1 MESPRYRPKG
11 VPPPKV
17 FRIFDGFLTDRAAQ
31 RTYLILWLNPELRLY
46 TRACTEMLYTVRPRV
61 AQIDPSAETAWQSA
75 LGSSKID
82 AEEAWLSA
90 GLAGRRV

>member
-1 MESPRYRPKG
+1 METIYLVQLDRR
-11 VPPPKV
+11 
-17 FRIFDGFLTDRAAQ
+17 LT
-31 RTYLILWLNPELRLY
+31 LY
-46 TRACTEMLYTVRPRV
+46 TRNCTKILYTVRPRV
-61 AQIDPSAETAWQSA
+61 AQSDPSAETAWQSA